1 VTLTFNQHRTGCV
14 TACFRKTQYIQNDPA
29 IAEYRDY
36 SYPKCREDDMRFIKS
51 FDPSIVLP
59 IAQSQGW
66 LPTPPPEPNDGFWH
80 LKHPT
85 EIPTYEDVAAI
96 KSDDEH
102 RDQVTRI
109 PVKWRPTSTSIH
121 VIVLVLTVFYMAF
134 MAVMAKE
141 AWTAMGFCMHFYTKE
156 IPRWARGA
164 FFSFVFVFS
173 THSDGVHRV
182 FTQGKAPLEKL
193 ERQL

>member
-1 VTLTFNQHRTGCV
+1 MWLTFDQHRTGCV

-80 LKHPT
+80 LKHQT
-85 EIPTYEDVAAI
+85 EIPSYEDVAAI
-96 KSDDEH
+96 KTNDEH

-109 PVKWRPTSTSIH
+109 SVKWRPPSAFIH
-121 VIVLVLTVFYMAF
+121 VMILVLSVFYMAF
-134 MAVMAKE
+134 MAVMTKE
-141 AWTAMGFCMHFYTKE
+141 AWMVGLH
-156 IPRWARGA
+156 
-164 FFSFVFVFS
+164 VFLFQ
-173 THSDGVHRV
+173 R
-182 FTQGKAPLEKL
+182 TQGWETMILFSLLFLFFTP
-193 ERQL
+193 